1 MFGVR
6 VRCLEGKV
14 HLADPLG
21 DPGERQLLEDL
32 QPGQVPSVDR
42 GLEKATRE
50 IKLVPLSIKKN
61 QISTHVIDSLLG
73 EGVGAFH

>member
-1 MFGVR
+1 MAKVFGVR
-6 VRCLEGKV
+6 VRCLEGEV

-50 IKLVPLSIKKN
+50 IKLVPLSIKKIKF
-61 QISTHVIDSLLG
+61 QLT
-73 EGVGAFH
+73 